1 MSAQLEV
8 IASDI
13 DAPEQELDIMQQLMR
28 CRKWIEDALAYSGLE
43 ETHTFTDI
51 CKGVLNGNLHLW
63 HGDNGCAVTEFVVYP
78 MSKCLH
84 VFLAG
89 GDMQQIL
96 DFEESATVWG
106 KAQGCTQMTIAG
118 RKGWSKVLGNRGWT
132 EVHTVM
138 GREI

>member
-1 MSAQLEV
+1 MSAVLVE
-8 IASDI
+8 ASDI

-28 CRKWIEDALAYSGLE
+28 CRRWIEDALEYAGLV

-78 MSKCLH
+78 RSKCLH

-96 DFEESATVWG
+96 DFEESAATWG
-106 KAQGCTQMTIAG
+106 KAYGCTQMTIAG